1 MAMIA
6 AHLGVV
12 DEDAINNM
20 RFVFFEDV
28 LRELNQRLTYDAVV
42 NYAGNAFFEKSW
54 DVISEHHPF
63 LLKDGKPEA
72 QADKVMSQLANLFGG
87 QGPTRK

>member
-1 MAMIA
+1 MIA
-6 AHLGVV
+6 AHLGTV
-12 DEDAINNM
+12 DEGAIDNM
-20 RFVFFEDV
+20 SFLFFEDV

-63 LLKDGKPEA
+63 LLKDGTPEA
-72 QADKVMSQLANLFGG
+72 QANRVMGQLANLFGG
-87 QGPTRK
+87 QGPIRK